1 MSRRATNF
9 RELRAASRGGIQERR
24 SIGGRPRIAEGGPRG
39 LPPVRY
45 RLVGGAAMS
54 DDTDLRDVLRAMI
67 ARRGLAAVLRALGG
81 IVDDPVTRR
90 LLQDATLVEAWREG
104 IPPPTN
110 RLAGSCHEWRHGTA
124 GYPSRSHRAVRLGRR
139 LAGSGAPNLVHKGHW
154 GSAYLWP
161 C

>member
-24 SIGGRPRIAEGGPRG
+24 SIGGRPRIAESGPRG

-67 ARRGLAAVLRALGG
+67 ARRGLAAVLRALGASWMTRSRDASSRRRPWSRRGGRG
-81 IVDDPVTRR
+81 IT
-90 LLQDATLVEAWREG
+90 
-104 IPPPTN
+104 PPTN

-139 LAGSGAPNLVHKGHW
+139 VAGSGAPNLVHKGRW